1 MKKILILLV
10 GIFLIGMT
18 PSQAQ
23 TTKEVKKV
31 IIKKKVDK
39 DGKVSV
45 ETIEAE
51 GDEAD
56 ALIKKMK
63 EDGEL
68 EGIDIEMDGNKKV
81 VKKTMKKGNVQ
92 IIKSKGADKE
102 MKMEKEIKVKVT
114 ADGDG
119 EEKIY
124 VIKIDDG
131 DGEKVMEWKGDG
143 EMPEEMK
150 KHLKDGNMEIHMDE
164 DHEGGE
170 HSVMVFVGEEDEDM
184 PEVNVRMGVE
194 LSPSKSNVKVM
205 NVMADSAA
213 EKAGLKSGD
222 IITEID
228 GFHIGNYKNLMERL
242 SQHKA
247 GDKISVRYI
256 RDNKA
261 STAEV
266 ELKGK

>member
-1 MKKILILLV
+1 MKRILILLV

-31 IIKKKVDK
+31 VIKKKVNK

-51 GDEAD
+51 GAEAD

-63 EDGEL
+63 EDGDL
-68 EGIDIEMDGNKKV
+68 EDIEIEMDGNKKV
-81 VKKTMKKGNVQ
+81 VKKKMKKGDVR

-102 MKMEKEIKVKVT
+102 MKMEKEIEVEVT
-114 ADGDG
+114 ADDDG

-131 DGEKVMEWKGDG
+131 DGEKVIEWKGDG

-150 KHLKDGNMEIHMDE
+150 KYLKDGNMEIHMDE

-170 HSVMVFVGEEDEDM
+170 HRVTVFVGEEDEDM
-184 PEVNVRMGVE
+184 PKVTVRMGVE
-194 LSPSKSNVKVM
+194 LSPSESNVKVM

-213 EKAGLKSGD
+213 EKGGLKIGD

-228 GFHIGNYKNLMERL
+228 GFHIGSYKNLMERL
-242 SQHKA
+242 SQHKV

-261 STAEV
+261 ATAEI